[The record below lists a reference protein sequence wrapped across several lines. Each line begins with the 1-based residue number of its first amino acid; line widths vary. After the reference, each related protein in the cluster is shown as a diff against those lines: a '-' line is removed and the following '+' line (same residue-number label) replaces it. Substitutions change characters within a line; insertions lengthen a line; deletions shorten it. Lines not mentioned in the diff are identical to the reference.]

1 MSAKIE
7 VRNQVSAE
15 LERKTPVITTSMAN
29 VIYQGPPGPEGP
41 MGPQG
46 PQGEPGN
53 VTFEDFTEEQLEQIR
68 GPQGIQGPAG
78 PQGPKGD
85 QGIQGATGPQGKT
98 GPQGA
103 KGDKGDK
110 GDRGSQGPT
119 GAAGPQGPKGDKGEQ
134 GIQGP
139 MGPQGIQGEQGPK
152 GDTGNPGPA
161 GKDGEP
167 GPKGDPGTPG
177 EDGKDYVLTED
188 DKTEIVNSVATKLN
202 LEENYYTKTEVDDAI
217 ANIDIP
223 EGEIVDEVYV
233 GSTQP
238 TDENIKI
245 WVNPDEQL
253 EFATTDYVDEAIANI
268 DIPSGE
274 GSDGYYFEGIGANI
288 TDNDRAKIKELYDY
302 VKTNNNCLPYAV
314 FIRDS
319 QYSSIQVSRVFLLQ
333 NTLSLYGENL
343 ATQSGYEA
351 KFDTNDVL
359 IQVNFKHNVIQDVIS
374 IGNWTWVE
382 NYNSDHYVYNTGSH
396 THIKVILA
404 DDWDRSNIYTCD
416 ISTNGNNYFSE
427 ESGTSYYSVWVDG
440 STVRPIEFY
449 NTGEELHVEN
459 IDDETHRLVV
469 LGYYYWG

>member
-7 VRNQVSAE
+7 TRNQVSAE

-85 QGIQGATGPQGKT
+85 QGVQGTTGPQGKT
-98 GPQGA
+98 GPQGE

-119 GAAGPQGPKGDKGEQ
+119 GATGPQGPKGDKGEQ

-152 GDTGNPGPA
+152 GDTGSPGPA

-167 GPKGDPGTPG
+167 GPKGDPGAPG

-233 GSTQP
+233 GATQP

-253 EFATTDYVDEAIANI
+253 EFATTDYVDNAIANI
-268 DIPSGE
+268 DIPESG
-274 GSDGYYFEGIGANI
+274 GGASAYYCEGIGNNL
-288 TDNDRAKIKELYDY
+288 TDNDKVKFQEFYEYALANNKLPCDVWIK
-302 VKTNNNCLPYAV
+302 
-314 FIRDS
+314 
-319 QYSSIQVSRVFLLQ
+319 
-333 NTLSLYGENL
+333 
-343 ATQSGYEA
+343 
-351 KFDTNDVL
+351 
-359 IQVNFKHNVIQDVIS
+359 
-374 IGNWTWVE
+374 
-382 NYNSDHYVYNTGSH
+382 
-396 THIKVILA
+396 
-404 DDWDRSNIYTCD
+404 
-416 ISTNGNNYFSE
+416 TNGNGTLQITRFFANANIFILNTYPISEKVFVYNCSATNGVLKQFNYYENDIIMKNWKWSNAYSESSVNDIGSYSQLRIVGYWDNDSNRITTFNVSTSYGNTFYE
-427 ESGTSYYSVWVDG
+427 ESGTSYYCVG
-440 STVRPIEFY
+440 SNGGTIQTVEFNNENGNDFNVFVNSETDIY
-449 NTGEELHVEN
+449 NFK
-459 IDDETHRLVV
+459 V